1 MSRVNRPVR
10 SDDQQL
16 VRYLLGQLPDKDTE
30 RLDEASVVDDDVALR
45 LRIVEHDLVDSYVTG
60 TLDRDMIAP
69 FESRYLSS
77 PRRQR
82 QVRFARGFMRAIGRA
97 ARARPAASRF
107 KMSSRFAI
115 PSRLMAA
122 AALMLV
128 VSGALLFQAVQWRNG
143 LHDAQ
148 TATFALERRAR
159 ALEQALTE
167 QRAAH
172 DAVSTE
178 VTRLRESAARTS
190 SASASTPT
198 VALVLHPQT
207 RAVGPVPAVAIPARM
222 DALAVELRIE
232 SNDAPRYDATLTD
245 AATNQ
250 AVWKSGPLRAASRG
264 EATTVS
270 LAIPTRLLESQHYS
284 LALTA
289 ARPGDS
295 IVVASYSFE
304 VVRR

>member
-1 MSRVNRPVR
+1 MSRVDRPIR

-16 VRYLLGQLPDKDTE
+16 VRYLLGQLPDEDTE
-30 RLDEASVVDDDVALR
+30 RLDEASVVDDDVAVR
-45 LRIVEHDLVDSYVTG
+45 LRVAEHDLVDSYVAG
-60 TLDRDMIAP
+60 TLDRVMLAP
-69 FESRYLSS
+69 FEARYLAS
-77 PRRQR
+77 PRRQQ
-82 QVRFARGFMRAIGRA
+82 QVRFARGFMRAIDRA
-97 ARARPAASRF
+97 ARTRPAASRF
-107 KMSSRFAI
+107 KMSSRFAM
-115 PSRLMAA
+115 PSRFMAA

-128 VSGALLFQAVQWRNG
+128 VSGALLFRADQWRNG

-148 TATFALERRAR
+148 TANRALDRRAR

-178 VTRLRESAARTS
+178 VARLRESAAKTS
-190 SASASTPT
+190 SAPALTPT

-207 RAVGPVPAVAIPARM
+207 RAVGPVPTVAVPAQM
-222 DALAVELRIE
+222 DALAVELRTE

-245 AATNQ
+245 VATNQ
-250 AVWKSGPLRAASRG
+250 AVWKSGLLRAASRG
-264 EATTVS
+264 GATTVS
-270 LAIPTRLLESQHYS
+270 LAIPTRLLGSQHYS
-284 LALTA
+284 VALTA
-289 ARPGDS
+289 AHAGES